1 MINFIVNIN
10 GNFSGML
17 LSLPTL
23 FKRTDLNKS

>member
-1 MINFIVNIN
+1 MINFIVN

-23 FKRTDLNKS
+23 FKKTDLNKS